1 MLKIVL
7 LILVAEFWGTGGQIF
22 FKKSANS
29 VDTPN
34 LRSPA
39 SFLNFIKKIFN
50 IPGTWL
56 GFAFIGIGMVVW
68 LMALAQT
75 DLSIA
80 FPIDSMQYIVA
91 LIAARIFLDEK
102 IDMMKLV
109 GTLLVILGIVLVAMS

>member
-1 MLKIVL
+1 M
-7 LILVAEFWGTGGQIF
+7 AEFWGTGGQIF

-29 VDTPN
+29 VDTPD

-56 GFAFIGIGMVVW
+56 GFAFIGTGMVVW

-91 LIAARIFLDEK
+91 LIAAKIFLDEK

-109 GTLLVILGIVLVAMS
+109 GTLLVILGIALVAMS

>member
-91 LIAARIFLDEK
+91 LIAAKIFLDEK